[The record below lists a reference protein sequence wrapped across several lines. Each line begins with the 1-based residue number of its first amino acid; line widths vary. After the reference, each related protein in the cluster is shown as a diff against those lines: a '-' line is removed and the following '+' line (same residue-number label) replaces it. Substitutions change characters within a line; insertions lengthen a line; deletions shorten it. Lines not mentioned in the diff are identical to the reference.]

1 MNPSPMSP
9 SPMSIEAQQ
18 ALRLLQGYSFELGWY
33 SAESQILEWLER
45 YREAWLR
52 DAILEALYQ
61 GRYKAISVKQILA
74 LWTRRGQPVRHFT
87 PEFAQVVGRQ
97 LGMHWSVGPD
107 LDSSAL
113 SAAETRADSM
123 HSKLPQQESMET
135 PDPLPDG
142 PAEANYEEP
151 HGVPLDHPGMLY
163 RVHDPIKPF
172 KPELPFYKP
181 RRQRDDLPVGTRP
194 MSLMDSLRIDSA
206 KD

>member
-1 MNPSPMSP
+1 MNPSPMSS

-45 YREAWLR
+45 YRAAWLR

-107 LDSSAL
+107 LDGSAL
-113 SAAETRADSM
+113 SAAQAVAEPTHR
-123 HSKLPQQESMET
+123 PQQESIEM
-135 PDPLPDG
+135 PDA
-142 PAEANYEEP
+142 PAEAAHEEP
-151 HGVPLDHPGMLY
+151 QGTHPDRQGMLY
-163 RVHDPIKPF
+163 RVHDPIEPF

-181 RRQRDDLPVGTRP
+181 RRQRTDLPVGSRP
-194 MSLMDSLRIDSA
+194 ISLMDALRIDA
-206 KD
+206 TQD